1 MPAPKRVELPRHS
14 RPCRFCWKVWLSGV
28 AVGTLGCWLVM
39 SGAIS
44 LQSLTRS
51 SGKEDIPVKAQQPPS
66 EKDILDTLP
75 IEFYKLLP
83 SREEPVEPHIIS
95 QQIREDSS
103 DVSTH
108 KPGQYRLQAGSFQ
121 KPEDADRRRASI
133 SILGLEAGIEKVTH
147 GHKTWYRV
155 MLGPFESL
163 RHLEAVR
170 HRLSSNN
177 IDSIV
182 LRLKSKS

>member
-1 MPAPKRVELPRHS
+1 MPAPKRVELPEHS
-14 RPCRFCWKVWLSGV
+14 RPCRFCWKVWISGV
-28 AVGTLGCWLVM
+28 VVGTFGCWLVM
-39 SGAIS
+39 SDIIS
-44 LQSLTRS
+44 LRGLGRS
-51 SGKEDIPVKAQQPPS
+51 PGKNDMPVEAGGPPA
-66 EKDILDTLP
+66 EEDILDTLP

-83 SREEPVEPHIIS
+83 SREEYVEPHIIS
-95 QQIREDSS
+95 RRLREAPS
-103 DVSTH
+103 DAD

-121 KPEDADRRRASI
+121 KQEDADRRRATI
-133 SILGLEAGIEKVTH
+133 LILGLEAGIEKVTH

-170 HRLSSNN
+170 YHLSNNN

-182 LRLKSKS
+182 LRLKSKP